1 MDNRTIEE
9 VRNNE
14 TKLIKEIEIL
24 KMQNQKYKE
33 IISIASYLFDRL
45 DIWLEPQ
52 EFLKLKKIEK
62 ALEEV
67 KDK

>member
-14 TKLIKEIEIL
+14 NKLIKEIEIL
-24 KMQNQKYKE
+24 KMQNKKYKE
-33 IISIASYLFDRL
+33 TVDKAIHLLDQFDA
-45 DIWLEPQ
+45 WLEPQ

-62 ALEEV
+62 VLEEV
-67 KDK
+67 NK

>member
-24 KMQNQKYKE
+24 KMQNKKYKE

-45 DIWLEPQ
+45 D
-52 EFLKLKKIEK
+52 
-62 ALEEV
+62 A
-67 KDK
+67 

>member
-14 TKLIKEIEIL
+14 IKLIKEIEIL
-24 KMQNQKYKE
+24 KMQNKKYKE

-45 DIWLEPQ
+45 DVWLEPQ

-62 ALEEV
+62 VLEEV
-67 KDK
+67 NK

>member
-45 DIWLEPQ
+45 DVWLEPQ

-62 ALEEV
+62 VLEEV
-67 KDK
+67 NK

>member
-45 DIWLEPQ
+45 DVWLEPQ

>member
-24 KMQNQKYKE
+24 KMQNKKYKE
-33 IISIASYLFDRL
+33 IISIASYLFDQL
-45 DIWLEPQ
+45 DVWLEPQ

-62 ALEEV
+62 ILGEIN
-67 KDK
+67 K